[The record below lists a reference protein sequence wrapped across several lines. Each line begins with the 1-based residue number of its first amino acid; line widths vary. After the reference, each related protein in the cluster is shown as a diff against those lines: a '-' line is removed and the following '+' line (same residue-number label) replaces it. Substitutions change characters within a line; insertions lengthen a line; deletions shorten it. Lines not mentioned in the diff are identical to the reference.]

1 MRWEARACNAAPHRP
16 LPLSCNADA
25 HVGEARRTIG
35 IAAVLRDGHRRAE
48 HRAWSV
54 HRTAGPP
61 ERVAIGLGC
70 SKVSSG
76 RVGLTLVRERQ
87 GF

>member
-1 MRWEARACNAAPHRP
+1 MQRGTTPPAALIVQRRCPCRG
-16 LPLSCNADA
+16 
-25 HVGEARRTIG
+25 GEARRTIG